1 MQDRC
6 APQSPSKVEDLVDNE
21 MIVEDDI
28 EEVIDLN
35 DPIFE
40 SSSDENENPQT
51 EDLIQEDN
59 VDDAIRVFR
68 GHKSRKKA
76 FDLHT
81 RPINMRD
88 IRCLIF
94 GDTSL
99 HKYHSIFGCFPFSGR
114 NQHKH

>member
-1 MQDRC
+1 MQDKRT
-6 APQSPSKVEDLVDNE
+6 PPSPSKVEDLVDDE

-40 SSSDENENPQT
+40 SSSSSDENENPRT
-51 EDLIQEDN
+51 EDLMQEDT

-76 FDLHT
+76 FNLYT
-81 RPINMRD
+81 RPISMRG
-88 IRCLIF
+88 IRCFLF
-94 GDTSL
+94 DDTSR
-99 HKYHSIFGCFPFSGR
+99 HKSFCL
-114 NQHKH
+114 